1 MATASNI
8 ALSLDVCGEFH
19 VPGISPE
26 SAAKASEVLQ
36 ENHELHHIFRNAAGF
51 HNHLVHHILTLYA
64 LGATPEQIERHYNNN
79 KTAQRPQQPLHNR
92 VAEELRDSERYQ
104 EYLGK
109 EIHYYDYLVYF
120 QREIGRKGY
129 QEVINEYLLQG
140 DERADDMLGRMFS
153 GFLHPIIHLGFGL
166 EFQQP
171 AIVAEALAQ
180 AAVHDNWLNPY
191 FFRAEQ
197 AALSTGKSKSLVALL
212 DEIKADTKLSTAAHW
227 SDSNKIRDGILVRA
241 PDEMIKYA
249 SQFKVG
255 TEELVEK
262 TAEATN
268 AAIYYAGGAQH
279 PPKQIKFDF
288 YFIHCVNSSIF
299 FTFFLHAR
307 WISAKNKVRL
317 LEWKARIDL
326 CMYASRRS
334 PEPLMDEIVNYRPA
348 KTRQSSWGQ
357 IYKRACEFSDD
368 GHGSK
373 LVRALSNGEIISKP
387 FEGDPRFRIH
397 GSRMW
402 QQLGNMGKLD
412 PGYADHTLNVMA
424 AIDSVEDSGS
434 NWVGSAGFDEAW
446 ERQVVRIVSHT
457 SLLTGF
463 SYSFEDRSRALYDL
477 RDP

>member
-1 MATASNI
+1 MATASKI
-8 ALSLDVCGEFH
+8 QLSLDVCGEFH
-19 VPGISPE
+19 VPNIKQE

-64 LGATPEQIERHYNNN
+64 LGASPAQIQKHYNNN

-92 VAEELRDSERYQ
+92 VTEELHDSKKYQ
-104 EYLGK
+104 GYLGK
-109 EIHYYDYLVYF
+109 EKHYYDYLVYF
-120 QREIGRKGY
+120 QGEIDRKGY
-129 QEVINEYLLQG
+129 AEVINEYLLRG

-153 GFLHPIIHLGFGL
+153 GFLHPIIHLGFGV

-180 AAVHDNWLNPY
+180 AAVHESWLNPY
-191 FFRAEQ
+191 LLGAEK
-197 AALSTGKSKSLVALL
+197 AAFSTGDSKSLVGLL
-212 DEIKADTKLSTAAHW
+212 DEIRADRKLSTAAHW
-227 SDSNKIRDGILVRA
+227 TDSNKIRDGILVRA
-241 PDEMIKYA
+241 PDEMVKYA

-255 TEELVEK
+255 TEELAEK

-299 FTFFLHAR
+299 FSSFLHAP

-348 KTRQSSWGQ
+348 KARQSSWSQ
-357 IYKRACEFSDD
+357 IYKRACEFCDD

-373 LVRALSNGEIISKP
+373 LVRALSNGENISKP
-387 FEGDPRFRIH
+387 FEGDPKFRIDS
-397 GSRMW
+397 SRLW
-402 QQLGNMGKLD
+402 QQLGNM
-412 PGYADHTLNVMA
+412 

-446 ERQVVRIVSHT
+446 E
-457 SLLTGF
+457 
-463 SYSFEDRSRALYDL
+463 SFGDRSRASL
-477 RDP
+477 